1 MFPSFDFRC
10 CQIVHLIRLVIGY
23 ISAFSSV
30 VLLCAAPV
38 SDQIFAY
45 LVPALILVCV
55 GTGVVGLAVGYNAA
69 LPGRLNMALA
79 MLLLF
84 VSSIAVAYLFKPE
97 PMMIQVPLFFV
108 AGFVDGAN
116 LGRGLM
122 LVLIVI
128 RFAAAGCCLTILGT
142 SIAINAIAASLLAEA
157 TGSISG
163 LVFRARD
170 QTVGPRNS
178 LVTKTRDD

>member
-1 MFPSFDFRC
+1 
-10 CQIVHLIRLVIGY
+10 
-23 ISAFSSV
+23 
-30 VLLCAAPV
+30 
-38 SDQIFAY
+38 
-45 LVPALILVCV
+45 
-55 GTGVVGLAVGYNAA
+55 
-69 LPGRLNMALA
+69 MALA

-122 LVLIVI
+122 LVLIVL

-142 SIAINAIAASLLAEA
+142 SIAIAASLLAEA

-163 LVFRARD
+163 LMFRARD